1 MKRSTAWLIG
11 AALLSI
17 SCAFQI
23 MALVRYVDRS
33 PDDNVGLGLFIA
45 AAIGFAIAA
54 IGFSVQWR
62 KAKIEEE
69 HEK

>member
-17 SCAFQI
+17 SCVLQI
-23 MALVRYVDRS
+23 IALVRYADRS
-33 PDDNVGLGLFIA
+33 PDDTVALGLFIA

-54 IGFSVQWR
+54 IGFSIQWR
-62 KAKIEEE
+62 KAKMEEE
-69 HEK
+69 